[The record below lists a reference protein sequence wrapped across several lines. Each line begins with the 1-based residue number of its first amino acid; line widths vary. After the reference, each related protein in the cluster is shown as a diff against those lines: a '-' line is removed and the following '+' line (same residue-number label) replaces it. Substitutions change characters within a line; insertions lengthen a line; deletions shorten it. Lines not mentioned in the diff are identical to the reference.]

1 MNRKDVRNHNLQKI
15 RSALRSMRQA
25 TKPQLAEHTGLS
37 VMTVNTLVKI
47 LQERGEAELLEDFL
61 PAASEEG
68 GRPARQYRYLADRL
82 LALVMCFYEEAGEN
96 RMELGV
102 ENLLGDIVFSE
113 KVACHEVTPE
123 LLLATIRRYQEKYP
137 QLALVMMGLPG
148 VEVDGAMAVID
159 YPALKG
165 LRLREQL
172 ESAAGLS
179 VYLVNDINAAVSG
192 YGMTLGQAAKDETVV
207 GIYWPRNYPPGAGIL
222 LNGELYKGRDGLA
235 GEISCAFDRST
246 CVPKE
251 ITVEQVAEKIV
262 SFVRFWNPHR
272 IVLYHEGITTGME
285 GEIRSLCAV
294 SLPER
299 FMPELIMGRPLREDY
314 RRGVHALAGKF
325 LETWGKTGENS

>member
-15 RSALRSMRQA
+15 RSALRSLRQA

-47 LQERGEAELLEDFL
+47 LQKRGEAELLEDFL
-61 PAASEEG
+61 PSASEEG
-68 GRPARQYRYLADRL
+68 GRPARQYRYMADRL

-113 KVACHEVTPE
+113 KVACHEVSPE
-123 LLLATIRRYQEKYP
+123 LLLATIRRYQAKYP
-137 QLALVMMGLPG
+137 QLAMVMMGLPG
-148 VEVDGAMAVID
+148 VEVDGVMAVID

-165 LRLREQL
+165 LRMREQL
-172 ESAAGLS
+172 EASTGLP
-179 VYLVNDINAAVSG
+179 VCLVNDINAAVSG
-192 YGMTLGQAAKDETVV
+192 YGMTLGQDAKDETVV

-222 LNGELYKGRDGLA
+222 LKGELYKGRDGLA

-246 CVPKE
+246 CIPEEVSAG
-251 ITVEQVAEKIV
+251 QVAEKIV

-299 FMPELIMGRPLREDY
+299 FMPELILGRPLREDY
-314 RRGVHALAGKF
+314 RCGVHALAGKF
-325 LETWGKTGENS
+325 METLGKTGEDS

>member
-1 MNRKDVRNHNLQKI
+1 MNRKDVRNHNLKKI

-47 LQERGEAELLEDFL
+47 LQEHGEVELMEDFL
-61 PAASEEG
+61 PSASEEG

-102 ENLLGDIVFSE
+102 ENLLGDIVSSE
-113 KVACHEVTPE
+113 KVACHEVSQE
-123 LLLATIRRYQEKYP
+123 LLLETIRRYQEKYP
-137 QLALVMMGLPG
+137 HLALVMMGLPG
-148 VEVDGAMAVID
+148 VEVDGVMAVID

-172 ESAAGLS
+172 ESSTGLPI
-179 VYLVNDINAAVSG
+179 YLVNDINAAVSG
-192 YGMTLGQAAKDETVV
+192 YGMVLGQAVRQETVV

-222 LNGELYKGRDGLA
+222 LNGNLYKGRDGLA

-272 IVLYHEGITTGME
+272 IVLYHEGIIPCME
-285 GEIRSLCAV
+285 AEIRSMCAD

-299 FMPELIMGRPLREDY
+299 FMPDLILGRPLRKDY
-314 RRGVHALAGKF
+314 RLGVHALVGNY
-325 LETWGKTGENS
+325 LETLGKTGVDS

>member
-15 RSALRSMRQA
+15 RSALRSLRQA

-61 PAASEEG
+61 PSASEEG

-82 LALVMCFYEEAGEN
+82 LALVVCFYEEAGEN
-96 RMELGV
+96 RMELMV
-102 ENLLGDIVFSE
+102 ENLIGDTVFSE
-113 KVACHEVTPE
+113 KVVCHEVSLK
-123 LLLATIRRYQEKYP
+123 LLLESIRRYQEKYP
-137 QLALVMMGLPG
+137 KLSLVMMGLPG
-148 VEVDGAMAVID
+148 VEVDGVMAVID

-172 ESAAGLS
+172 EASTGLP
-179 VYLVNDINAAVSG
+179 VCLVNDINAAVSG
-192 YGMTLGQAAKDETVV
+192 YGMTLGQTVKDETVV

-222 LNGELYKGRDGLA
+222 LKGELYKGRDGLA

-246 CVPKE
+246 CIPGEVSA
-251 ITVEQVAEKIV
+251 EQVAEKIV

-272 IVLYHEGITTGME
+272 IVLYHEGITPGME
-285 GEIRSLCAV
+285 GEIRSLCAI

-299 FMPELIMGRPLREDY
+299 FMPELILGRPLREDY
-314 RRGVHALAGKF
+314 RRGIHALAGRF
-325 LETWGKTGENS
+325 LESLGKTGENS

>member
-15 RSALRSMRQA
+15 RSALRSLRQA

-47 LQERGEAELLEDFL
+47 LQKRGEAELLEDFL
-61 PAASEEG
+61 PSASEEG
-68 GRPARQYRYLADRL
+68 GRPARQYRYMADRL

-113 KVACHEVTPE
+113 KVACHEVSPE
-123 LLLATIRRYQEKYP
+123 LLLATIRRYQAKYP

-148 VEVDGAMAVID
+148 VEVDGVMAVID

-165 LRLREQL
+165 LRMREQL
-172 ESAAGLS
+172 EASTGLP
-179 VYLVNDINAAVSG
+179 VCLVNDINAAVSG
-192 YGMTLGQAAKDETVV
+192 YGMTLGQDAKDETVV

-222 LNGELYKGRDGLA
+222 LKGELYKGRDGLA

-246 CVPKE
+246 CIPEEVSAG
-251 ITVEQVAEKIV
+251 QVAEKIV

-285 GEIRSLCAV
+285 GEIRSLCVV

-299 FMPELIMGRPLREDY
+299 FMPELILGRPLREDY
-314 RRGVHALAGKF
+314 RCGVHALAGKF
-325 LETWGKTGENS
+325 METLGKTGEDS

>member
-15 RSALRSMRQA
+15 RSALRSLRQA

-47 LQERGEAELLEDFL
+47 LHEKGEAELLEEFL
-61 PAASEEG
+61 PSGSEEG

-82 LALVMCFYEEAGEN
+82 MALVMCFYEEAGEN

-113 KVACHEVTPE
+113 KVACHEVSPE
-123 LLLATIRRYQEKYP
+123 LLLETIRRYQETYP
-137 QLALVMMGLPG
+137 RLALVMMGLPG
-148 VEVDGAMAVID
+148 VEVDGVMAVID

-172 ESAAGLS
+172 ESSIGLP
-179 VYLVNDINAAVSG
+179 VCLVNDINAAVLG
-192 YGMTLGQAAKDETVV
+192 YGMALGQAAKDETVV
-207 GIYWPRNYPPGAGIL
+207 GIYWPRNYLPGAGIL
-222 LNGELYKGRDGLA
+222 LKGELYKGRDGLA

-246 CVPKE
+246 CVPE
-251 ITVEQVAEKIV
+251 EVSAGQVAEKIV

-272 IVLYHEGITTGME
+272 IVLYHEGITSDMK
-285 GEIRSLCAV
+285 GEFKRLCVA

-299 FMPELIMGRPLREDY
+299 FMPELILGRPLREDY
-314 RRGVHALAGKF
+314 RRGIHALAGKF
-325 LETWGKTGENS
+325 LETLGRRGEE

>member
-1 MNRKDVRNHNLQKI
+1 
-15 RSALRSMRQA
+15 
-25 TKPQLAEHTGLS
+25 
-37 VMTVNTLVKI
+37 MT
-47 LQERGEAELLEDFL
+47 
-61 PAASEEG
+61 
-68 GRPARQYRYLADRL
+68 DRL

-102 ENLLGDIVFSE
+102 ENLLGNIVSSE
-113 KVACHEVTPE
+113 KVACHEVSQE
-123 LLLATIRRYQEKYP
+123 LLLETIRRYQEKYP

-148 VEVDGAMAVID
+148 VEVDGVMAVID

-172 ESAAGLS
+172 ESSTGLLI
-179 VYLVNDINAAVSG
+179 YLVNDINAAVSG
-192 YGMTLGQAAKDETVV
+192 YGMVLDQAVRQETVV
-207 GIYWPRNYPPGAGIL
+207 GIYWPRNYPPWAGIL
-222 LNGELYKGRDGLA
+222 LNGNLYKGRNGLA

-251 ITVEQVAEKIV
+251 ITVEQIAEKIV

-272 IVLYHEGITTGME
+272 IVLYHEGIIPCME
-285 GEIRSLCAV
+285 AEIRSMCAV

-299 FMPELIMGRPLREDY
+299 FMPDLVLGRPLREDY

-325 LETWGKTGENS
+325 LESLGKTRESS

>member
-1 MNRKDVRNHNLQKI
+1 MNRKDVRNHNLQTI
-15 RSALRSMRQA
+15 RSALRSLRQA

-47 LQERGEAELLEDFL
+47 LHERGEAELLEDFL
-61 PAASEEG
+61 PSGSEEG

-82 LALVMCFYEEAGEN
+82 MALVMCFYEEAGEN

-113 KVACHEVTPE
+113 KVACHEVSPE
-123 LLLATIRRYQEKYP
+123 LLLETIRRYQEKYP
-137 QLALVMMGLPG
+137 NLALVMMGLPG
-148 VEVDGAMAVID
+148 VEVDGVMAVID

-172 ESAAGLS
+172 ESFAGLP
-179 VYLVNDINAAVSG
+179 VCLVNDINAAVSG

-222 LNGELYKGRDGLA
+222 LKGELYKGRDGLA

-246 CVPKE
+246 CMPEEVSAG
-251 ITVEQVAEKIV
+251 QVAEKIV

-272 IVLYHEGITTGME
+272 IVLYHEGITPDME
-285 GEIRSLCAV
+285 GEFKSLCAA

-299 FMPELIMGRPLREDY
+299 FMPKLILGRPLREDY
-314 RRGVHALAGKF
+314 RRGIHALAGNY
-325 LETWGKTGENS
+325 LETLGRTGEE